1 MLKDSRYVV
10 VKAIPLDPRGEKSI
24 PVGTS
29 ITVTN
34 GNVYKD
40 GGFIN
45 PDYQQDFRSLITSEM
60 RNGWKYLRPDNP
72 LVGKSIIGN
81 IKED

>member
-1 MLKDSRYVV
+1 MLKDSRYLV
-10 VKAIPLDPRGEKSI
+10 VKPIPLDARGDKNI
-24 PVGTS
+24 PKGTS

-45 PDYQQDFRSLITSEM
+45 PDYQEDFRTLIKTEM
-60 RNGWKYLRPDNP
+60 KNGWNYLRPDNP
-72 LVGKSIIGN
+72 VVGKSIIGN
-81 IKED
+81 VKE